1 MARGTNALFRILSR
15 LFFVLAAL
23 MALRIFFR
31 VARRVNRDSL
41 GPDPSKGRR
50 VDPAR
55 PSARVSGR
63 PSRIDRAAAEDV
75 PYVEVEPEHV
85 RRS

>member
-1 MARGTNALFRILSR
+1 VGRGTNALFRILSR

>member
-1 MARGTNALFRILSR
+1 MARGTDTLFRILSR

-31 VARRVNRDSL
+31 VARSLNRGSRSA
-41 GPDPSKGRR
+41 DPAAGRR
-50 VDPAR
+50 AETGR
-55 PSARVSGR
+55 PVPRISGR
-63 PSRIDRAAAEDV
+63 APRIDRAAAEDV
-75 PYVEVEPEHV
+75 PYVEVEPEHA